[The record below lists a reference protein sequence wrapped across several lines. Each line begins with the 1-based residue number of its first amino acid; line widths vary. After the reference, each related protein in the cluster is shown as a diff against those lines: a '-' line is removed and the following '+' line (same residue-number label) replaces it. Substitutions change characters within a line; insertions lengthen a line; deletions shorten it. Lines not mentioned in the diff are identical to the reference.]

1 MSLNPITGVNTLNN
15 ILRIFKLR
23 IPIDAPIV
31 RIFTKM
37 ILTRELN
44 LYFNRLRKED
54 ELMGFEQLEK
64 FHEDELNSI
73 CFRRGIE
80 I

>member
-1 MSLNPITGVNTLNN
+1 MSLNPITGLNTINN
-15 ILRIFKLR
+15 ILRAVKLR
-23 IPIDAPIV
+23 IPIEAPII

-54 ELMGFEQLEK
+54 EVMSFE
-64 FHEDELNSI
+64 
-73 CFRRGIE
+73 
-80 I
+80 